1 MTRGIA
7 SDLLRSESLNQFCG
21 YGFLFEASGE
31 LGPAASWLF
40 ISLQVYHSASR
51 YQRGKHHPPRPAL
64 RVRASSAT
72 LRFRFSELPL
82 PNMTSWPPYK
92 RLNFQ
97 SRQQIISNLQSQH
110 LCQVH
115 NLFHLHITLSLVNHV
130 PCLQS
135 NCSLKNPV

>member
-1 MTRGIA
+1 MIEHLSSGR
-7 SDLLRSESLNQFCG
+7 LNQFCR

-31 LGPAASWLF
+31 PGPAASWLF
-40 ISLQVYHSASR
+40 VSLRVYLSASR
-51 YQRGKHHPPRPAL
+51 YQRGKHHPLRPAL
-64 RVRASSAT
+64 GVRASTAT

-82 PNMTSWPPYK
+82 PNMTSWPLYK

-110 LCQVH
+110 LCQVR
-115 NLFHLHITLSLVNHV
+115 NLFHLRITLSLVSHV
-130 PCLQS
+130 LCLPS